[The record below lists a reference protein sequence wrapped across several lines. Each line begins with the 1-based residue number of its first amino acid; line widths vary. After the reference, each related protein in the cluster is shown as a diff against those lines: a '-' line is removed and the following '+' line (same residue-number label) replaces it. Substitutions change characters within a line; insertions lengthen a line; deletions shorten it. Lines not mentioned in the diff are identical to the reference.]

1 MKKKL
6 CVILSVVLAMGLL
19 AGCGNKAAD
28 NSNEAVF
35 LKDVD
40 VTHYLTMERDYN
52 GLFIEAVQDMPEVTG
67 EQTLE
72 LALAAYNASVTAE
85 YGITGRAVEMG
96 DTVNIDYEGK
106 QDDVA
111 FKGGTAQNQ
120 SLGIGSG
127 QFIPG
132 FEEKLVGV
140 MTGETVD
147 LDLTFPT
154 EYKNPDLAGKDVVFT
169 VTVNYIYPSAKEE
182 MQDSLVSEMTQGE
195 YTTVDAFMDY
205 CTQYIAMKIEE
216 DYNTAKE
223 NAVIKALE
231 PIATFEKLPEGL
243 VNKYTE
249 RVTEAINAQA
259 AKMGVDAE
267 TFCGYY
273 FQKDAAAY
281 AKEAAEASVRQGLI
295 FRYIA
300 DTENLNISDEELDKN
315 LQAFADENG
324 YASVEELLEG
334 ADKEDFRE
342 YYMFKKVVDFVYAHG
357 TFTEAE

>member
-19 AGCGNKAAD
+19 AGCGKNASENA
-28 NSNEAVF
+28 EF

-40 VTHYLTMERDYN
+40 VSKYLTLDKDYK
-52 GLFIEAVQDMPEVTG
+52 GLLIEGVPDVQEVTE
-67 EQTLE
+67 EQTIE
-72 LALAAYNASVTAE
+72 LALAAYNASVTAD
-85 YGITGRAVEMG
+85 YGVTGRAVEMG

-106 QDDVA
+106 KDDVA
-111 FKGGTAQNQ
+111 FAGGTAQNQ

-147 LDLTFPT
+147 LDLTFP
-154 EYKNPDLAGKDVVFT
+154 EAYKNPDLAGQAVVFT
-169 VTVNYIYPSAKEE
+169 VTVNYIYPSAREE
-182 MQDSLVSEMTQGE
+182 MQDSLIAEMTQGE
-195 YTTVDAFMDY
+195 YTTVDAFIDY
-205 CTQYIAMKIEE
+205 CREYIALRMEE
-216 DYNTAKE
+216 DYTTEKE

-231 PIATFEKLPEGL
+231 ETATFKKLPEGL

-273 FQKDAAAY
+273 FQKDAATY

-295 FRYIA
+295 FKYIA
-300 DTENLNISDEELDKN
+300 DKENLNVSDEELDKE
-315 LQAFADENG
+315 LQTFADENG
-324 YASVEELLEG
+324 YASVEELLDG
-334 ADKEDFRE
+334 AEKEDFRE
-342 YYMFKKVVDFVYAHG
+342 YYMFKNVVNFVYENG
-357 TFTEAE
+357 VFTEAE